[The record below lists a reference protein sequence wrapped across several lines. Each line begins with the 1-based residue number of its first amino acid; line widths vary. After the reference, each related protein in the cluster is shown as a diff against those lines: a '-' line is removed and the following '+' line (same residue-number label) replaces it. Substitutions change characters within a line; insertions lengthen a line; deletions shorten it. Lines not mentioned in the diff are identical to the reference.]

1 MTYLSYTEIMNV
13 LDKARREYI
22 AKLKVAD
29 AKSHEKRF
37 AFHGKLIV
45 DKVEKDFFEE
55 MSRKVK

>member
-1 MTYLSYTEIMNV
+1 MNV

-22 AKLKVAD
+22 AKLKIAD

-55 MSRKVK
+55 MSKKVK